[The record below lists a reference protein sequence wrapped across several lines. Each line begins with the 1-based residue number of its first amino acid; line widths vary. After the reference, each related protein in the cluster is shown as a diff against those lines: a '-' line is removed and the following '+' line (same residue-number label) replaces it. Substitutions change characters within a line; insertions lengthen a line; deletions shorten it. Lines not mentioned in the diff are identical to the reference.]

1 MSSESELAH
10 MRTSERAQSTSMP
23 SNHLSQENKIK
34 GIKTFLFFSVF
45 VYRMYSGCKTF
56 WPMKCSS
63 GRLQA
68 SQLYDSTIVQLT
80 IHKQSILTKQFSLR
94 IILVL
99 LVATYLNFRQITAT
113 QITVLNIGFS
123 ILQYISINFG
133 CFVETLHWNKRL
145 SLIQTMFM

>member
-1 MSSESELAH
+1 
-10 MRTSERAQSTSMP
+10 
-23 SNHLSQENKIK
+23 
-34 GIKTFLFFSVF
+34 
-45 VYRMYSGCKTF
+45 
-56 WPMKCSS
+56 MKCSS

-133 CFVETLHWNKRL
+133 CFVETLH
-145 SLIQTMFM
+145 